1 MRILI
6 ECCRK
11 PEEKRLNSKIC
22 LSTRG
27 FTLIEMLITVVMVSI
42 LAAIALPGYQ
52 DSIRSARRGE
62 AKVQLMLLAKA
73 QIKWRGTDTDYANTD
88 ELDTFDPQ
96 NGIKHIMRLDDKN
109 VKDYDYAVTE
119 NTATKFTITATPTG
133 EQTNDSCGTLSIVQD
148 PDNNKELGFSCSSGI
163 EP

>member
-11 PEEKRLNSKIC
+11 PEEKRLNAKIC

-62 AKVQLMLLAKA
+62 AKVELILLAKA
-73 QIKWRGTDTDYANTD
+73 QAKWRGTDTDYANTD
-88 ELDTFDPQ
+88 ELDVSTA
-96 NGIKHIMRLDDKN
+96 IKSLKAADGT
-109 VKDYDYAVTE
+109 VYYTYAVTE
-119 NTATKFTITATPTG
+119 NTATTFKINATPTSAG
-133 EQTNDSCGTLSIVQD
+133 GQNQDSCATLSIDQTVT
-148 PDNNKELGFSCSSGI
+148 FVCSSGSK
-163 EP
+163 P